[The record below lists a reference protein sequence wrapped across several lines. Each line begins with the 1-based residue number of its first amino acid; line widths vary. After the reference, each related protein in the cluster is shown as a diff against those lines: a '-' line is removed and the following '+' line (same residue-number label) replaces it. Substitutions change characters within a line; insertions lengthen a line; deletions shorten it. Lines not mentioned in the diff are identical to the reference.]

1 MTPEPGQLPPPA
13 DAGPVVS
20 PSGVGS
26 VAPAAGAGPGVPA
39 AGVGP
44 VAPAAGAGPGVP
56 PAGVE
61 PVAPAAGVGSGVPP
75 AGVEPGVP
83 PAGVSP
89 DALAA
94 GAGSGASVARVG
106 PDVSADRVGWAARAG
121 EMWRAARSVV
131 PPGHLDAAGCNVPSD
146 RVLDAVV
153 AHLRLER
160 QRGGYAAVPDLTPAR
175 SALAGLVGGGPE
187 DVAFLESGTA
197 AMAAL
202 LGGWQLPPGSRIGH
216 ARTEYGGTLMLL
228 HRLAAER
235 GWQPVEL
242 PVDGDA
248 RLDLDALRALLV
260 AGLDLVIISH
270 VASHHG
276 VVQPA
281 EEIGGLCRA
290 AGVPFVL
297 DVCQSLGHV
306 EVRGAGATAYVGT
319 SRKWLA
325 GPRGVGFLIVP
336 GLTPAMDAAI
346 PTLGG
351 HRWSSDGHGPVPLPG
366 VARSKSS
373 ECDGPVPL
381 PGVVRYESSEA
392 AVAARVG
399 LGAAVLELHEL
410 GLFAVHA
417 HLADLGRTARG
428 VLDGAGG
435 WRVAEPLDEPSA
447 LVTLRPPP
455 GDSAQSA
462 AARAAEASLLVN
474 VVPTA
479 RAPLDLR
486 EPVLRVSPPPGT
498 PVETLHALARVLAR

>member
-1 MTPEPGQLPPPA
+1 MIPGTGQATPP
-13 DAGPVVS
+13 AGPV
-20 PSGVGS
+20 PDAPPAGVGS
-26 VAPAAGAGPGVPA
+26 GAP

-44 VAPAAGAGPGVP
+44 GAS
-56 PAGVE
+56 
-61 PVAPAAGVGSGVPP
+61 AAGVGSGASA
-75 AGVEPGVP
+75 AGVGPGVP
-83 PAGVSP
+83 
-89 DALAA
+89 
-94 GAGSGASVARVG
+94 VAEARPGG
-106 PDVSADRVGWAARAG
+106 PADRVGWAARAG
-121 EMWRAARSVV
+121 ELWRAARGVM

-160 QRGGYAAVPDLTPAR
+160 ERGGYAAVPDLTPAR
-175 SALAGLVGGGPE
+175 SALAGLVGGGPA

-202 LGGWQLPPGSRIGH
+202 LGGWRLPPGSRVGH

-228 HRLAAER
+228 HRLAAQR

-248 RLDLDALRALLV
+248 RLDLEGLRALL
-260 AGLDLVIISH
+260 AARLDLVIVSH
-270 VASHHG
+270 VASHRG

-281 EEIGGLCRA
+281 AEIGALCRA

-297 DVCQSLGHV
+297 DVCQSLGQV
-306 EVRGAGATAYVGT
+306 EVRGAGASAYVGT

-336 GLTPAMDAAI
+336 GLTPAMDAAV

-351 HRWSSDGHGPVPLPG
+351 HQWTRSASPYEGPERDGPVPGVVRYEGPERDGPVPG
-366 VARSKSS
+366 VVRY
-373 ECDGPVPL
+373 EGPERDGPVPL

-399 LGAAVLELHEL
+399 LGVAVLEYHEL
-410 GLFAVHA
+410 GPFAVHA

-435 WRVAEPLDEPSA
+435 WRVVEPLDEPSA

-462 AARAAEASLLVN
+462 AVRAAEASLLVS

-498 PVETLHALARVLAR
+498 PVETLHTLARVLAH

>member
-1 MTPEPGQLPPPA
+1 MTPAPGHWSPPTEA
-13 DAGPVVS
+13 E
-20 PSGVGS
+20 
-26 VAPAAGAGPGVPA
+26 PAAP
-39 AGVGP
+39 
-44 VAPAAGAGPGVP
+44 
-56 PAGVE
+56 
-61 PVAPAAGVGSGVPP
+61 
-75 AGVEPGVP
+75 
-83 PAGVSP
+83 
-89 DALAA
+89 AA
-94 GAGSGASVARVG
+94 GAGSGAVAVGVG
-106 PDVSADRVGWAARAG
+106 PGVSGDRAGWGARAG

-146 RVLDAVV
+146 RVFDAVV

-160 QRGGYAAVPDLTPAR
+160 ERGGYAAVPDLTPAR

-202 LGGWQLPPGSRIGH
+202 LGGWRLPPGSRVAH
-216 ARTEYGGTLMLL
+216 ARTEYGSTLMLL

-242 PVDGDA
+242 PVDGAA
-248 RLDLDALRALLV
+248 RLDLEGLRDRLA
-260 AGLDLVIISH
+260 AGLDLVIVSH
-270 VASHHG
+270 VASHRG

-281 EEIGGLCRA
+281 EEIGALCRA
-290 AGVPFVL
+290 AGVPLVL

-336 GLTPAMDAAI
+336 GLTPAMDAAV

-351 HRWSSDGHGPVPLPG
+351 HRWSPDG
-366 VARSKSS
+366 
-373 ECDGPVPL
+373 DGPVPL
-381 PGVVRYESSEA
+381 PGVVRFESSEA
-392 AVAARVG
+392 AVAARAG

-435 WRVAEPLDEPSA
+435 WRVVEPLDEPSA

-462 AARAAEASLLVN
+462 AVRAAEASLLVN

>member
-1 MTPEPGQLPPPA
+1 MIPGT
-13 DAGPVVS
+13 GVS
-20 PSGVGS
+20 
-26 VAPAAGAGPGVPA
+26 AAGAGPGV
-39 AGVGP
+39 
-44 VAPAAGAGPGVP
+44 
-56 PAGVE
+56 
-61 PVAPAAGVGSGVPP
+61 
-75 AGVEPGVP
+75 
-83 PAGVSP
+83 
-89 DALAA
+89 
-94 GAGSGASVARVG
+94 
-106 PDVSADRVGWAARAG
+106 SADRAGWVARAG
-121 EMWRAARSVV
+121 ELWRAARSVV

-160 QRGGYAAVPDLTPAR
+160 ERGGYAAVPDLTPAR

-202 LGGWQLPPGSRIGH
+202 LGRWRLPPGSRVGH

-248 RLDLDALRALLV
+248 RLDLEGLRALLA
-260 AGLDLVIISH
+260 AGLDLVIVSH
-270 VASHHG
+270 VASHRG

-281 EEIGGLCRA
+281 EEIGALCRA
-290 AGVPFVL
+290 AGVPLVL

-336 GLTPAMDAAI
+336 GLTPAMDAAV

-351 HRWSSDGHGPVPLPG
+351 HRWSSDGN
-366 VARSKSS
+366 
-373 ECDGPVPL
+373 GPVPL
-381 PGVVRYESSEA
+381 PGVVRFESSEA
-392 AVAARVG
+392 AVAARAG

-417 HLADLGRTARG
+417 HLAELGRTARG

-435 WRVAEPLDEPSA
+435 WRVVEPLGEPSA
-447 LVTLRPPP
+447 LVTLQPPP

-462 AARAAEASLLVN
+462 AVRAAEASLLVN

>member
-1 MTPEPGQLPPPA
+1 MIPGTGQ
-13 DAGPVVS
+13 
-20 PSGVGS
+20 
-26 VAPAAGAGPGVPA
+26 VAPPAGAG
-39 AGVGP
+39 
-44 VAPAAGAGPGVP
+44 
-56 PAGVE
+56 
-61 PVAPAAGVGSGVPP
+61 
-75 AGVEPGVP
+75 
-83 PAGVSP
+83 
-89 DALAA
+89 
-94 GAGSGASVARVG
+94 
-106 PDVSADRVGWAARAG
+106 WAAQAG
-121 EMWRAARSVV
+121 ELWRAARSVV

-160 QRGGYAAVPDLTPAR
+160 ERGGYAAVPDLTPAR
-175 SALAGLVGGGPE
+175 SALAGLVGGGPA

-202 LGGWQLPPGSRIGH
+202 LGGWRLPPGSRVGH

-228 HRLAAER
+228 HRLAAQR

-248 RLDLDALRALLV
+248 RLDLEGLRALLA
-260 AGLDLVIISH
+260 AGLDLVIVSH
-270 VASHHG
+270 VASHRG

-281 EEIGGLCRA
+281 EEIGALCRG

-306 EVRGAGATAYVGT
+306 EVRGAGASAYVGT

-336 GLTPAMDAAI
+336 GLTPAMDAAV

-351 HRWSSDGHGPVPLPG
+351 HLWTSDGPLPG
-366 VARSKSS
+366 VASQ
-373 ECDGPVPL
+373 CDGPVPL
-381 PGVVRYESSEA
+381 PGVVRFESSEA
-392 AVAARVG
+392 AVAARAG
-399 LGAAVLELHEL
+399 LGAAVLEYHEL
-410 GLFAVHA
+410 GPFAVQA

-435 WRVAEPLDEPSA
+435 WRVVEPLDEPSA

-462 AARAAEASLLVN
+462 AVRAAEASLLVN